1 MINPKNEKEKLNNLT
16 ILELDLIEDIQDAKK
31 NEIENKLKENKI
43 KYIKT
48 YIFNL
53 VKNINKNLKKNI

>member
-48 YIFNL
+48 YIFNIII
-53 VKNINKNLKKNI
+53 NINKKLKKNI

>member
-53 VKNINKNLKKNI
+53 VKNKNKNLKKNI

>member
-43 KYIKT
+43 K
-48 YIFNL
+48 
-53 VKNINKNLKKNI
+53 